1 MSAIDDREV
10 AATFQ
15 GKHILVTGASGFLAT
30 SLLRVLGSVDC
41 RITCLS
47 HRPMTEV
54 RESKVVASKV
64 AERFENGPDPMTFS
78 KCSARVDCQTGSLDN
93 RETWEHAVTGVD
105 YVFHFAAQTSV
116 RKAEE
121 NPEADFRNNV
131 LPLLLLLESC
141 RSQFCHP
148 SILFAGSVT
157 QAGVPSEEL
166 VDESLPDDPVSVYE
180 LHKLMAEKYLSF
192 YSRQGVVSGVT
203 LRLPNIYGPGP
214 ESSSADRGI
223 LNRMMKRAIAG
234 EALTVYGN
242 GKYLRDYLYI
252 EDAVRAFLLA
262 ARNITAFSGQHFV
275 TGTGRAYSI
284 VDAFKMVAEKAKM
297 KIGREVSVMHVD
309 PPSPLHPVEKR
320 SFVVDSSKFYEATG
334 WTSSVSL
341 GEGIDRTL
349 DCLL

>member
-1 MSAIDDREV
+1 
-10 AATFQ
+10 
-15 GKHILVTGASGFLAT
+15 
-30 SLLRVLGSVDC
+30 
-41 RITCLS
+41 
-47 HRPMTEV
+47 MTEANQS
-54 RESKVVASKV
+54 RVVASKM
-64 AERFENGPDPMTFS
+64 AERFEVGSDPMTFS
-78 KCSARVDCQTGSLDN
+78 KCAARVDCRIRSLDE
-93 RETWEHAVTGVD
+93 RETWEQAVTDID

-116 RKAEE
+116 RRSEE

-141 RSQFCHP
+141 RSQSCHP

-157 QAGVPSEEL
+157 QAGVPAEES
-166 VDESLPDDPVSVYE
+166 VDESLPDDPVTVYD
-180 LHKLMAEKYLSF
+180 LHKLMTEKYLSF

-234 EALTVYGN
+234 EALTVYGS
-242 GKYLRDYLYI
+242 GKYLRDYLYV

-262 ARNITAFSGQHFV
+262 ARDITAFSGQHFV

-284 VDAFKMVAEKAKM
+284 VEAFKLVAEKAKM
-297 KIGREVSVMHVD
+297 KTGREVSVVHVD

-320 SFVVDSSKFYEATG
+320 SFVVDSSKFCEATG